1 MKTATTVFFFIIWVI
16 LINVIVE
23 SEGDGL
29 TNAEWLAGVVVT
41 FGTLFGWAYAMKRL
55 EETKSE

>member
-1 MKTATTVFFFIIWVI
+1 MKTATTIFFFIIWI
-16 LINVIVE
+16 LLINVIVE

-41 FGTLFGWAYAMKRL
+41 FGLLFGLGYALKDMD
-55 EETKSE
+55 